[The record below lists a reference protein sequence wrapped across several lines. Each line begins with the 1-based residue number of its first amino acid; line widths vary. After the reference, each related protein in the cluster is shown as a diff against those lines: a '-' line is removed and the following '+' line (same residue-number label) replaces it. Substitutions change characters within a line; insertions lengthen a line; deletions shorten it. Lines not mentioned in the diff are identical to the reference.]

1 MVCQKYA
8 MMFLTDMNTIA
19 NNILARAK
27 RHGAG
32 WVFSAKHLS
41 DLGDRAAI
49 DQALSRLAKDGGIRR
64 LARGLYD
71 WPRIH
76 PVLGPLSPNPD
87 AVAAAAAEQA
97 GHRLQISPARAANVF
112 GLSSQV
118 PAKTVY
124 LTDGSSRRIKIG
136 KQVVYLKHAGPRALL
151 GAGTQAGAALQAL
164 RAIGKDHVN
173 DGVVQQLRSTLSSD
187 VKHGLRKL
195 MHQAPQ
201 WTAPVI
207 AAITA

>member
-1 MVCQKYA
+1 MI
-8 MMFLTDMNTIA
+8 FLTDMDAIA
-19 NNILARAK
+19 NKILARAK

-32 WVFSAKHLS
+32 WVFSAKHLTAF
-41 DLGDRAAI
+41 GDRAAI
-49 DQALSRLAKDGGIRR
+49 DQALSRLARDRRIRR

-71 WPRIH
+71 VPKIH
-76 PVLGPLSPNPD
+76 PVLGLLSPNPD

-97 GHRLQISPARAANVF
+97 GHRLQISPARAANVL

-124 LTDGSSRRIKIG
+124 LTDGCSRRITIG
-136 KQVVYLKHAGPRALL
+136 NQVVYLKHASPRALL

-164 RAIGKDHVN
+164 RAMGKGHVN
-173 DGVVQQLRSTLSSD
+173 DGIVQQLRSTLPPD
-187 VKHGLRKL
+187 AKHDLRKL